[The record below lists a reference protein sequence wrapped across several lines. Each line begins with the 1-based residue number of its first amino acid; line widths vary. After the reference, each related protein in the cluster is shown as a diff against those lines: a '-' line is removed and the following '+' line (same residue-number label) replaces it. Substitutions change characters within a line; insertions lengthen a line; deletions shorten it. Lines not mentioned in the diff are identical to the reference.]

1 VDLEMEDFI
10 KSMGMDR
17 YDRNARLKPALLVLL
32 PLLSVVVIWF
42 PQVWTIF
49 GTLVALAASCGLT
62 LLLAQL
68 ARQRGRDLEHK
79 LGDKIGRRH
88 SARLLSFTDETLSA
102 TTKGRYHAYLAQHGH
117 ALPSHDGEL
126 KDPEGAADQR
136 RSAIDWLLEHTRA
149 NAKASML
156 LDENIAYGFRR
167 NLLGLKPVAIAS
179 LVFANAGNALCLI
192 LLPTPSALFWSGVF
206 LQVMLLLAL
215 VVWVRY
221 VSEKFVEDASLSYA
235 QRLLA
240 QCELATGQPRK
251 SANRRIRVL

>member
-1 VDLEMEDFI
+1 MDGFL
-10 KSMGMDR
+10 KSIGMDR

-49 GTLVALAASCGLT
+49 GSLVALATPCGLT
-62 LLLAQL
+62 FLLGQL

-102 TTKGRYHAYLAQHGH
+102 TTKSRYRAYLAQHGH
-117 ALPSHDGEL
+117 ALPSRDDEQRN
-126 KDPEGAADQR
+126 PEDAADRR

-149 NAKASML
+149 TAKTSML
-156 LDENIAYGFRR
+156 LDENVAYGFRR

-179 LVFANAGNALCLI
+179 LVFANIGNALCLA
-192 LLPTPSALFWSGVF
+192 LLLSSPTLVWSGAI
-206 LQVMLLLAL
+206 LQAILLLAL
-215 VVWVRY
+215 IVWVRY
-221 VSEKFVEDASLSYA
+221 VSVKFVEDASLSYA

-240 QCELATGQPRK
+240 QCEPATEQPK
-251 SANRRIRVL
+251 KVAKPRIRAL